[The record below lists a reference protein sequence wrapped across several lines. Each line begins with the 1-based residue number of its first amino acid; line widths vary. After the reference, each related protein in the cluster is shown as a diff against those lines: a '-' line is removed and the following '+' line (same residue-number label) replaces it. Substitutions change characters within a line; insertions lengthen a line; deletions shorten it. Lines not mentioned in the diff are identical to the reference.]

1 MTDIENTSTDTNE
14 NSTSNEV
21 ETQPSMADDAKSF
34 AAEMES
40 DLAKAD
46 EEGLRGSQNEEPKK
60 SSKKAEKKT
69 EQPAVSIESL
79 KELARNGK
87 FEEISSAL
95 GVDPKQFDVPAA
107 RFAAFRRK
115 HTELKEHEAKL
126 NTWAQ
131 QLQDHYA
138 PLDGVAKLLND
149 GDYDEALRVITGGKL
164 DGYAFAKLM
173 AEQDTVSDPVARRE
187 LVRLRKQQ
195 EELHRETARINE
207 EKRLHA
213 ERQVQH
219 EEAQAFNN
227 DCQSLSNLCKE
238 DPELEAMSDDRN
250 FIITVNKGIH
260 AHVKKGG
267 SIGNTREEKRA
278 QVFAFAKAILLD
290 LRERTARLHG
300 IPPGKTSPAGAKAVD
315 TVAQGLRPT
324 IRRASPSPASNSEGE
339 SMSDTARRIA
349 RSWADD

>member
-1 MTDIENTSTDTNE
+1 MTDIENTSTDTSENE
-14 NSTSNEV
+14 ATNEA
-21 ETQPSMADDAKSF
+21 EIQPSMADDAKNF
-34 AAEMES
+34 AEEMEAELTKS
-40 DLAKAD
+40 D
-46 EEGLRGSQNEEPKK
+46 EEGLKKNRNDEPKK
-60 SSKKAEKKT
+60 VSKKT
-69 EQPAVSIESL
+69 EKKSDQPTVSIDAL

-87 FEEISSAL
+87 FEELSTAL
-95 GVDPKQFDVPAA
+95 GVDPKQFDIPAS

-138 PLDGVAKLLND
+138 PLDGVAKLISD
-149 GDYDEALRVITGGKL
+149 GDYDEALRALTGGKL

-207 EKRLHA
+207 EKRLYA
-213 ERQVQH
+213 ERQAQQ
-219 EEAQAFNN
+219 EEAQSFNN
-227 DCQSLSNLCKE
+227 DCQSLSNLCRE

-300 IPPGKTSPAGAKAVD
+300 IPPGKTSPAGAKAVE

-324 IRRASPSPASNSEGE
+324 IRRASPSPASNSDGE
-339 SMSDTARRIA
+339 SMSETARRIA
-349 RSWADD
+349 SSWADD